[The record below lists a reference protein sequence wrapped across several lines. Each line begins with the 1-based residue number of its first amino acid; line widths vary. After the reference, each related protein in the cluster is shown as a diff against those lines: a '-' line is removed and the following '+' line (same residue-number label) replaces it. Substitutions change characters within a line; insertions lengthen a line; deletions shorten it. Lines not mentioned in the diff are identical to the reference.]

1 MKPKAAK
8 VVIKSGVLWK
18 TKQNEPIEQIYWEF
32 QVDVDS
38 VVQYQ
43 PIFGKQSAN
52 TRHSFGKYSTAV
64 FFKGNEPQYFDLY

>member
-38 VVQYQ
+38 VFQYQ
-43 PIFGKQSAN
+43 PIFVKQSAN